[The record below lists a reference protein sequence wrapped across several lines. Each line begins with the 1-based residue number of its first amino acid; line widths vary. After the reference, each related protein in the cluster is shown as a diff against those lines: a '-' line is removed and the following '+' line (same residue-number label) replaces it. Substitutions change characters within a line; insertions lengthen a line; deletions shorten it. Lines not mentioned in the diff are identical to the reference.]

1 MLILKNYFIDFF
13 NNKNKCRFKYIPEQ
27 LKTKKRPI
35 VEKFEISELLFYR
48 CDPQKLEKPYDNI
61 NLKDI
66 SHNRN
71 FCDNNL
77 YGHENV
83 FFNIDASKPF
93 EKYPNFSYIT
103 LEIKKLENS
112 ITYYRKINK
121 TNSEGTEFI
130 IEITLK
136 HKPEVCMYPHSAFEI
151 KLNSE
156 EITATNYKKTI
167 GKDNNFFSKL
177 RGEIRQELTSLMQT
191 GFIDDTNVIETINE
205 P

>member
-83 FFNIDASKPF
+83 FFNIDASKISLPDAF
-93 EKYPNFSYIT
+93 V
-103 LEIKKLENS
+103 LVV
-112 ITYYRKINK
+112 
-121 TNSEGTEFI
+121 I
-130 IEITLK
+130 IVAVYVL
-136 HKPEVCMYPHSAFEI
+136 HA
-151 KLNSE
+151 
-156 EITATNYKKTI
+156 
-167 GKDNNFFSKL
+167 
-177 RGEIRQELTSLMQT
+177 RQIAAEHAGQ
-191 GFIDDTNVIETINE
+191 
-205 P
+205 